1 MKRLVALI
9 ALLPA
14 MATAAPFT
22 QAETAKV
29 DALAARILAT
39 TGVPSASVT
48 VVRDGQIAYAH
59 AYGVQRA
66 DPRAPA
72 SIDARY
78 QIASVSKQFTAA
90 AMLLLAQDGKLS
102 LDDKVGKYLPD
113 LTDADK
119 ISLRQL
125 LSHTSGYRD
134 YWPQDYSFVDMATP
148 VQPQQILD
156 RWAKAPLD
164 FAPGTKW
171 QYSNTGYVAAGLI
184 IEKVSG
190 QPLLT
195 FLQNRILM
203 PLGMR
208 AIDGDLATG
217 AGDAVGFMRYAAGP
231 VRRVTPSV
239 KGWLFAAGELAM
251 STPDLAKW
259 DISVIDKS
267 VMRPASYAEQ
277 QREVKLADGSGT
289 DYGLGVDVDK
299 VGSHRRI
306 HHGGEA
312 TGFLTENR
320 IYPDDRAAVV
330 VAVNADFGDAHSA
343 IADGIEAM
351 LFADTDATAR
361 ARAVLDQIRAGKLDR
376 SRFTANGNYYFTAT
390 AIGDYRASLVKL
402 AEPLSFTLDK
412 SSIRGGFTA
421 EYYTITYPTAKLKL
435 VLRAEPDG
443 GKIEQFMLFPTS

>member
-1 MKRLVALI
+1 MKRLAALI

-102 LDDKVGKYLPD
+102 LDDKVAKYLPD

-184 IEKVSG
+184 IEKVAG

-231 VRRVTPSV
+231 VRRVTPSA

-390 AIGDYRASLVKL
+390 AIGDYRSSLVKL
-402 AEPLSFTLDK
+402 GEPLSFTLDK